1 VLCPKHKVEM
11 RPVRGERGRMIDVC
25 YLCERETK
33 KEDDQLDSDRV
44 RNAIDE
50 IEQARDDT
58 MS

>member
-1 VLCPKHKVEM
+1 M